1 MSGVSVLQHFEVYQK
16 ARVSFVQ
23 AVAEAATRP
32 QNIEVMQNAGVMQL
46 LRPLLLDN
54 VPSIQ
59 QSAALALGRLAN
71 YSEDLAEAVVGNE
84 ILPQLVYSLSDQN
97 RFYKKAAAFVLRAV
111 AKHSPDLA
119 QAVVDSSALETL
131 VPCLEEFDPTVKEAA
146 AWAIGYI
153 AQHTPGLAQHVV
165 DAGSVPLLVLCLQEP
180 EITLPSLH
188 SQWWMLEQLPTWRL
202 SFYIP
207 MQS

>member
-23 AVAEAATRP
+23 AVADGATRP

-84 ILPQLVYSLSDQN
+84 ILPQLVYSLSEQN
-97 RFYKKAAAFVLRAV
+97 RFVKKTPNLARRAQRWKRPSIRCIQRRV
-111 AKHSPDLA
+111 HHRLLSP
-119 QAVVDSSALETL
+119 T
-131 VPCLEEFDPTVKEAA
+131 
-146 AWAIGYI
+146 
-153 AQHTPGLAQHVV
+153 
-165 DAGSVPLLVLCLQEP
+165 
-180 EITLPSLH
+180 
-188 SQWWMLEQLPTWRL
+188 
-202 SFYIP
+202 
-207 MQS
+207 